1 MKITLSA
8 LGLACAASL
17 FLAAAGARTQ
27 DGAGVRQD
35 SPNPAAWGGASLTER
50 VRALLTAAGVEVGAD
65 VKPAA
70 AARARSHREVRISWE
85 ADKAALPRPAAAQ
98 YLNAPGRVALARA
111 AERREG
117 GLPKQRSAELS
128 SDQVVVVAL
137 DAEGR
142 MRWCGLV
149 PDPRLLRAEWPGAD
163 GELTGQVLYRESAE
177 FFVAYPDDDSIK
189 EIRLYHPDWDG
200 RAFSLKPVGA
210 VAPEGGGRP

>member
-1 MKITLSA
+1 MRTILSA
-8 LGLACAASL
+8 VGIA
-17 FLAAAGARTQ
+17 LAAAMLFATTGAQ
-27 DGAGVRQD
+27 EAGPHAPSAGA
-35 SPNPAAWGGASLTER
+35 AAGSRAPLAER
-50 VRALLTAAGVEVGAD
+50 VRTLLAESGVEVG
-65 VKPAA
+65 PAPTPPA
-70 AARARSHREVRISWE
+70 SSRSHRELRATWE
-85 ADKAALPRPAAAQ
+85 ADKASLPRPAAAQ
-98 YLNAPGRVALARA
+98 YRNAPGRVALARA

-137 DAEGR
+137 DAGGR

-177 FFVAYPDDDSIK
+177 FFVAYPDDESIK

-200 RAFSLKPVGA
+200 RKFSLELVGA
-210 VAPEGGGRP
+210 VAAR